1 MEPITIISYTLTSFF
16 GYYIGTDM
24 WNYVKFSSKF
34 RDIERKLDDLDIIKS
49 RLDIL
54 QQTIKTLDKS

>member
-1 MEPITIISYTLTSFF
+1 MEPLTIISYTLTTFF

-34 RDIERKLDDLDIIKS
+34 RGIERKLDDLDIIKS
-49 RLDIL
+49 RLDII
-54 QQTIKTLDKS
+54 QNSIKSK

>member
-34 RDIERKLDDLDIIKS
+34 REIERKLDDLDIIKS
-49 RLDIL
+49 RLDRL
-54 QQTIKTLDKS
+54 QQTIKV

>member
-1 MEPITIISYTLTSFF
+1 MEPLTIISYTLTTFF

-34 RDIERKLDDLDIIKS
+34 REIERKLDDLDTIKS
-49 RLDIL
+49 RLDII
-54 QQTIKTLDKS
+54 QNSIKSR

>member
-1 MEPITIISYTLTSFF
+1 MEPITIITYTLTTFF

-34 RDIERKLDDLDIIKS
+34 REIERKLDDLDIIKS
-49 RLDIL
+49 RLDVI
-54 QQTIKTLDKS
+54 QNSIKCR